1 MHGSPTDPNKPMT
14 PSPDSPG
21 YSPLSDPTT
30 PTPSTSP
37 AQRNA
42 SASSSTLSTIRFS
55 DRLFLTGTTSSGK
68 STLAKALYLASP
80 ARRRLVIDPVGSD
93 LTVVPGTV
101 TFSDPNRATNRAG
114 ENWRQAAHA
123 RYLPADPDDLDA
135 YGALYRWVFTEG
147 QARRPIWTWLDE
159 AEYVM
164 PATGANRPARK
175 LIIQGR
181 KLELGH
187 LACNPRPV
195 NIDKNLISQ
204 AAHCFVFSTPAAD
217 DRRYLASNMGIPGS
231 TFEQAHAQLAE
242 YGFMWWQQRTRKLT
256 IMAPLKTR

>member
-1 MHGSPTDPNKPMT
+1 MHGLQMDPNKPMT
-14 PSPDSPG
+14 HSPDSPDC
-21 YSPLSDPTT
+21 SPLSDPTAR
-30 PTPSTSP
+30 SRLISP

-135 YGALYRWVFTEG
+135 YGALYRWVFTE
-147 QARRPIWTWLDE
+147 
-159 AEYVM
+159 
-164 PATGANRPARK
+164 
-175 LIIQGR
+175 
-181 KLELGH
+181 
-187 LACNPRPV
+187 
-195 NIDKNLISQ
+195 
-204 AAHCFVFSTPAAD
+204 
-217 DRRYLASNMGIPGS
+217 
-231 TFEQAHAQLAE
+231 
-242 YGFMWWQQRTRKLT
+242 
-256 IMAPLKTR
+256 